1 MSYKLFPTQPTP
13 QRVSAVL
20 RAHLGAGGYNVFRL
34 SMHHRTTRHDFV
46 AVHKDNVNNFVVV
59 RALRMPVQALPFGL
73 VSNTLPARH
82 IIERMRCQ
90 DKPVARIGPQIDLR
104 RMNLRLEHFIR
115 PDQHK
120 EFGLLYPGIKLAA

>member
-1 MSYKLFPTQPTP
+1 MSYKLFPTPPTP

-20 RAHLGAGGYNVFRL
+20 RGHLGAGGYNIFRL
-34 SMHHRTTRHDFV
+34 SMRHRTTQHDFV

-59 RALRMPVQALPFGL
+59 RACRMPAQALTFGL
-73 VSNTLPARH
+73 VSNTTPARH
-82 IIERMRCQ
+82 IIESLHYQ
-90 DKPVARIGPQIDLR
+90 GKPVARIGPQIDLR